1 MSEKAADADFG
12 MAAAMMADAMAQQR
26 TLEELRKRRR

>member
-1 MSEKAADADFG
+1 MSEKAAGADFG
-12 MAAAMMADAMAQQR
+12 MAAATMAEAVAQQR